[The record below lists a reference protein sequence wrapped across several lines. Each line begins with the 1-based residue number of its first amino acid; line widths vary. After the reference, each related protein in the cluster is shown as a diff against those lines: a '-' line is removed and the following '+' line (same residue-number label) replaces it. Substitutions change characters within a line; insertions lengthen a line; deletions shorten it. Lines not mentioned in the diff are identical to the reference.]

1 MAIIW
6 NKSIKELTW
15 VVVSDKMQQTIVVEV
30 SVVRAHPLYRK
41 RFTKNKKYYAHNA
54 NNVAKVGDVVRI
66 REVRPLSKLKRWN
79 LVEVVTKS
87 LV

>member
-1 MAIIW
+1 
-6 NKSIKELTW
+6 
-15 VVVSDKMQQTIVVEV
+15 MQQTIVVEV